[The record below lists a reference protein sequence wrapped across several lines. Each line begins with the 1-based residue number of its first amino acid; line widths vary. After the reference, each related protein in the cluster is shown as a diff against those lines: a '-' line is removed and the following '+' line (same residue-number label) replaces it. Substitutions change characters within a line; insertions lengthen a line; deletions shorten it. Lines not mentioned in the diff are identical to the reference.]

1 MENNKKRRIYVANPL
16 KFHNNII
23 FPTFFKYNTTRTIS
37 NYKIYQVVIFYVGK
51 YLGIFVKKDRKN
63 NFLIIV
69 RTLNRKNYTCIEK
82 LFSTFQP
89 ISLSLFFFFVL
100 TLDTRSPPENSRG
113 EYRLSNFERGARFR
127 RIEIVT

>member
-1 MENNKKRRIYVANPL
+1 MENNKTRRIYVANPL

-37 NYKIYQVVIFYVGK
+37 NYKTYQVVIFYVGK

-82 LFSTFQP
+82 LVSTNL
-89 ISLSLFFFFVL
+89 SLSFFFFVL